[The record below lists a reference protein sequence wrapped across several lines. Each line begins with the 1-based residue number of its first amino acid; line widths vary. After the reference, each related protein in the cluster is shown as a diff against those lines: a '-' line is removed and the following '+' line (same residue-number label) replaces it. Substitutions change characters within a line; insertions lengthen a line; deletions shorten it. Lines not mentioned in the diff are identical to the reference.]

1 MAVNNSL
8 APQQEGG
15 KKMTFSQAIQ
25 LPAYQNLINST
36 LKDPK
41 RANRFIASVVS
52 AVSANPTLQKCEP
65 ATVLSAALQGE
76 ALELSPSP
84 ALGEYAMVPYGSK
97 WNSQLGDYESYKA
110 QFQIMTGGRLQ
121 LAYRSGQYK
130 DLDVIEIREGEYKGK
145 DKRTG
150 KPVIDFIED
159 DDLRETKPI
168 IGYYAY
174 FELLNGFFKCIYVP
188 KSKAIAHATRF
199 SKAFDPVLYDKI
211 QRGEQLNGWK
221 EEKKAE
227 TPWIQHFDTMACNLA
242 LRMLL
247 KNAPKSIEMKTAEEK
262 EAEIENEGLAS
273 ALAVDQEATE
283 AEFFDGTGDDEA
295 ETTEESSV
303 AETEAKTEKKPR
315 SKKANTSGANFAET
329 PTYEGQA
336 DFFDGEANQ

>member
-1 MAVNNSL
+1 M
-8 APQQEGG
+8 Q
-15 KKMTFSQAIQ
+15 
-25 LPAYQNLINST
+25 
-36 LKDPK
+36 
-41 RANRFIASVVS
+41 
-52 AVSANPTLQKCEP
+52 
-65 ATVLSAALQGE
+65 
-76 ALELSPSP
+76 
-84 ALGEYAMVPYGSK
+84 
-97 WNSQLGDYESYKA
+97 DYESYKA
-110 QFQIMTGGRLQ
+110 QFQIMSGGRLQ

-211 QRGEQLNGWK
+211 QRAEQLSGWK

-247 KNAPKSIEMKTAEEK
+247 KNAPKTIEMKTAEEK
-262 EAEIENEGLAS
+262 EFEIESEGLAS
-273 ALAVDQEATE
+273 ALAVDKEA
-283 AEFFDGTGDDEA
+283 AEEDFFDGTDVE
-295 ETTEESSV
+295 EITED
-303 AETEAKTEKKPR
+303 APAPDKEAKTEKKPR
-315 SKKANTSGANFAET
+315 TKKAASSGANFADPT
-329 PTYEGQA
+329 TYEGQA
-336 DFFDGEANQ
+336 DFFDGSAQE

>member
-1 MAVNNSL
+1 
-8 APQQEGG
+8 
-15 KKMTFSQAIQ
+15 
-25 LPAYQNLINST
+25 
-36 LKDPK
+36 
-41 RANRFIASVVS
+41 
-52 AVSANPTLQKCEP
+52 
-65 ATVLSAALQGE
+65 
-76 ALELSPSP
+76 
-84 ALGEYAMVPYGSK
+84 MVPYGSK

-110 QFQIMTGGRLQ
+110 QFQIMTNGRVQ
-121 LAYRSGQYK
+121 LAMRTAQYEE
-130 DLDVIEIREGEYKGK
+130 LDTIEVREGEYKGK

-150 KPVIDFIED
+150 KPIIDFIED
-159 DDLRETKPI
+159 DDLRESKPI

-174 FELLNGFFKCIYVP
+174 FKLLNGFFKCVYVP

-211 QRGEQLNGWK
+211 QRGEKLNGGK

-273 ALAVDQEATE
+273 ALAVDREATE
-283 AEFFDGTGDDEA
+283 AEFFDGTGDDEP
-295 ETTEESSV
+295 ETTEEPSAV
-303 AETEAKTEKKPR
+303 EPEAKTEKKPR
-315 SKKANTSGANFAET
+315 AKKAASSGANFAEP

-336 DFFDGEANQ
+336 DFFDGAAQE

>member
-1 MAVNNSL
+1 MAVSNQLTQNNG
-8 APQQEGG
+8 E
-15 KKMTFSQAIQ
+15 KKLTFSQAVQ

-52 AVSANPTLQKCEP
+52 AVSANPTLQKCDP
-65 ATVLSAALQGE
+65 ASVLSSALQGE

-97 WNSQLGDYESYKA
+97 WNSQIGDYESYKA

-130 DLDVIEIREGEYKGK
+130 DLDVIEIRDGEYKGK

-150 KPVIDFIED
+150 KPIIDFIED
-159 DDLRETKPI
+159 DEIRESKAI
-168 IGYYAY
+168 VGYYAY

-188 KSKAIAHATRF
+188 KAKAIAHAARF
-199 SKAFDPVLYDKI
+199 SKAFDIELYEKI

-247 KNAPKSIEMKTAEEK
+247 KNAPKSIEMKAAEEK
-262 EAEIENEGLAS
+262 EFESESEGLAQ
-273 ALAVDQEATE
+273 ALAVEKEATDD
-283 AEFFDGTGDDEA
+283 FFDGT
-295 ETTEESSV
+295 EESEETS
-303 AETEAKTEKKPR
+303 ETEKEPEKKPR
-315 SKKANTSGANFAET
+315 GKKAANDSGANLN
-329 PTYEGQA
+329 A
-336 DFFDGEANQ
+336 DFFDSTPQQE

>member
-1 MAVNNSL
+1 MAVSNQLTQNN
-8 APQQEGG
+8 GG
-15 KKMTFSQAIQ
+15 NVEKKMTFSQAVQ

-65 ATVLSAALQGE
+65 ATILSSALQGE

-110 QFQIMTGGRLQ
+110 QFQIMTNGRVQ
-121 LAYRSGQYK
+121 LAMRTGQYEE
-130 DLDVIEIREGEYKGK
+130 LDTIEIREGEYKGK

-150 KPVIDFIED
+150 KPIIEFIED
-159 DDLRETKPI
+159 DELRESKPI

-174 FELLNGFFKCIYVP
+174 FKLLNGFFKCVYVP
-188 KSKAIAHATRF
+188 KPKAIAHAARF
-199 SKAFDPVLYDKI
+199 SKAFDIALYEKI
-211 QRGEQLNGWK
+211 QRGEQLSGWK

-227 TPWIQHFDTMACNLA
+227 TPWIQHFDTMASNLA

-247 KNAPKSIEMKTAEEK
+247 KNAPKSIEMRAAEEK
-262 EAEIENEGLAS
+262 EAEIENEGLAQ
-273 ALAVDQEATE
+273 ALAVEKEATDD
-283 AEFFDGTGDDEA
+283 FFDGTDDSEEA
-295 ETTEESSV
+295 TEESS
-303 AETEAKTEKKPR
+303 ASESKEKTEKKTR
-315 SKKANTSGANFAET
+315 TKKVTTSGANFASE
-329 PTYEGQA
+329 QS
-336 DFFDGEANQ
+336 DFFDGAEQG

>member
-1 MAVNNSL
+1 MAVKNSL

-15 KKMTFSQAIQ
+15 NKKMTFSQAIQ
-25 LPAYQNLINST
+25 TPAYQNLINST
-36 LKDPK
+36 LKDTK
-41 RANRFIASVVS
+41 RANRFVAAVVS
-52 AVSANPTLQKCEP
+52 AVSANPTLQKCDP
-65 ATVLSAALQGE
+65 ASVLSSALQGE

-97 WNSQLGDYESYKA
+97 WNSQLQDYESYKA

-159 DDLRETKPI
+159 DDLRETKAI

-174 FELLNGFFKCIYVP
+174 FELSNGFFKCIYVP
-188 KSKAIAHATRF
+188 KSKAIAHAARF
-199 SKAFDPVLYDKI
+199 SKAFDVALYEKI
-211 QRGEQLNGWK
+211 QRGEALNGWK

-262 EAEIENEGLAS
+262 EFEIESEGLAQ
-273 ALAVDQEATE
+273 AIAVEKEATE
-283 AEFFDGTGDDEA
+283 AEFFDGSEGEDLSSDEK
-295 ETTEESSV
+295 SSAV
-303 AETEAKTEKKPR
+303 EPEAKPEKKARKKSVPTEKKPV
-315 SKKANTSGANFAET
+315 NFNET
-329 PTYEGQA
+329 D
-336 DFFDGEANQ
+336 DFFNSIAQE

>member
-1 MAVNNSL
+1 MAVNTSL
-8 APQQEGG
+8 APKQEGG
-15 KKMTFSQAIQ
+15 NKKMTFSQAIQ

-52 AVSANPTLQKCEP
+52 AVSANPTLQKCDP

-97 WNSQLGDYESYKA
+97 WNAQIGDYESYKA
-110 QFQIMTGGRLQ
+110 QFQIMTAGRLQ

-211 QRGEQLNGWK
+211 QRGEKLNGWK

-262 EAEIENEGLAS
+262 EFEIESEGLAS
-273 ALAVDQEATE
+273 ALAVDKEA
-283 AEFFDGTGDDEA
+283 AEEDFFDGTDVE
-295 ETTEESSV
+295 EITEDAPDPKPE
-303 AETEAKTEKKPR
+303 EKPAKKTR
-315 SKKANTSGANFAET
+315 SKKDGANLND
-329 PTYEGQA
+329 G
-336 DFFDGEANQ
+336 FFGEPAQ

>member
-15 KKMTFSQAIQ
+15 NKKMTFSQAIQ

-97 WNSQLGDYESYKA
+97 WNSQLQDYESYKA

-159 DDLRETKPI
+159 DDLRETKAI

-174 FELLNGFFKCIYVP
+174 FELLNGFFKCIYIP

-273 ALAVDQEATE
+273 ALAIDREATE
-283 AEFFDGTGDDEA
+283 AEFFDGSDA
-295 ETTEESSV
+295 EEVTED
-303 AETEAKTEKKPR
+303 APAPDKEAKAEKKPR
-315 SKKANTSGANFAET
+315 AKKAASSGANFAEP

-336 DFFDGEANQ
+336 DFFDGSAQE

>member
-15 KKMTFSQAIQ
+15 NKKMTFSQAIQ

-97 WNSQLGDYESYKA
+97 WNSQLQDYESYKA

-262 EAEIENEGLAS
+262 EIEIENEGLAS
-273 ALAVDQEATE
+273 ALAVDKEATE
-283 AEFFDGTGDDEA
+283 AEFFDGTDDAEDANPEEA
-295 ETTEESSV
+295 PTGESK
-303 AETEAKTEKKPR
+303 TKTEKKTR
-315 SKKANTSGANFAET
+315 SKKVTTSGANFNDD
-329 PTYEGQA
+329 GQA
-336 DFFDGEANQ
+336 KFFEGESQE

>member
-1 MAVNNSL
+1 
-8 APQQEGG
+8 
-15 KKMTFSQAIQ
+15 
-25 LPAYQNLINST
+25 
-36 LKDPK
+36 
-41 RANRFIASVVS
+41 
-52 AVSANPTLQKCEP
+52 
-65 ATVLSAALQGE
+65 
-76 ALELSPSP
+76 
-84 ALGEYAMVPYGSK
+84 
-97 WNSQLGDYESYKA
+97 
-110 QFQIMTGGRLQ
+110 MTGGRLQ

-188 KSKAIAHATRF
+188 KSKAIAHAARF

-262 EAEIENEGLAS
+262 EFEIETEGLAS
-273 ALAVDQEATE
+273 ALAVDKEATE
-283 AEFFDGTGDDEA
+283 AEFFDGTEDA
-295 ETTEESSV
+295 EDAATTEESS
-303 AETEAKTEKKPR
+303 ATEPESKTEKKTR
-315 SKKANTSGANFAET
+315 KSKNADTSGANLN
-329 PTYEGQA
+329 A
-336 DFFDGEANQ
+336 DFFDSSEQG